1 MVYFICIYL
10 LLNLI
15 CFILMGLDKRRAK
28 RGEWR
33 IKESTLW
40 TIAILGGAIGG
51 TLGMNIFRHKT
62 KHASFKFGFPTVLLV
77 QLLLIIYL
85 FKTMA

>member
-40 TIAILGGAIGG
+40 TIG
-51 TLGMNIFRHKT
+51 NFRWCFRRDISNEHI
-62 KHASFKFGFPTVLLV
+62 SS
-77 QLLLIIYL
+77 
-85 FKTMA
+85 